1 MSHQPSERRR
11 HAVRRGLFALAALLV
26 AGGGTFLLLQQRG
39 VGQAKAGVSSR
50 PSVAAGV
57 FYPTA
62 AQWEK
67 LGVAVAETRV
77 FRLELNTDGK
87 IAVDEDRATP
97 IYSPYSGRVTKLL
110 VKPGD
115 QVERGQLLF
124 TLEAP
129 DTVQAQNDF
138 IAAGS
143 TLNKSRS
150 QVKLAE
156 IIETRQKDLYAGK
169 VAPLKDWQQSQADLI
184 SAQNDLRSAEVA
196 FEAAENR
203 LRILGKS
210 DAEIKTLHSNGRIDP
225 ETPVFAPIAGT
236 IVQRKVGPGQYVT
249 AGASD
254 PAFIVG
260 DLSTVWL
267 MANVRETDAGQ
278 VSVGQAVEFRIL
290 ADPRRR
296 ISGTISHVAAA
307 VDPVTRRLPIRATID
322 NPGLTLKPE
331 MFATVSIFAN
341 DNESS
346 IAVPR
351 EALLYE
357 GEKVRVWTVTADKG
371 VALRQV
377 TVGMID
383 GKLAQVVDGLRAGE
397 KVITKGSLFVD
408 RIAAAN
414 QS

>member
-11 HAVRRGLFALAALLV
+11 YAARKGLFAFAALLL
-26 AGGGTFLLLQQRG
+26 AGGGTFLLLQHRA
-39 VGQAKAGVSSR
+39 VGEAKADVSSR
-50 PSVAAGV
+50 SSVVAGV
-57 FYPTA
+57 FHPTA
-62 AQWEK
+62 AQWDK

-97 IYSPYSGRVTKLL
+97 IYSPYSGRITKLL

-115 QVERGQLLF
+115 RVERGQLLYV
-124 TLEAP
+124 LEAS
-129 DTVQAQNDF
+129 DTVQTQNDF

-143 TLNKSRS
+143 ALNKSRS

-156 IIETRQKDLYAGK
+156 IIEARQKGLYAGK
-169 VAPLKDWQQSQADLI
+169 AAPLKDWQQSEADLVV
-184 SAQNDLRSAEVA
+184 AQNDLRSAEVA
-196 FEAAENR
+196 FEAAGNR

-210 DAEIKTLHSNGRIDP
+210 DDEIKVLQNSGRINP

-249 AGASD
+249 AGSSD
-254 PAFIVG
+254 PAFVVG

-267 MANVRETDAGQ
+267 MANVRETDAGR
-278 VSVGQAVEFRIL
+278 VNVGQAVEFRIL
-290 ADPRRR
+290 ADPHRR
-296 ISGTISHVAAA
+296 ISGTISYVAAA
-307 VDPVTRRLPIRATID
+307 VDPGTRRLPIRATID

-331 MFATVSIFAN
+331 MFATVSIFAS
-341 DNESS
+341 DHESS

-357 GEKVRVWTVTADKG
+357 GEKVRVWVVTADKG

-377 TVGMID
+377 TPGMVD
-383 GKLAQVVDGLRAGE
+383 GKLAQVLDGLQAGD

-408 RIAAAN
+408 RIATGN
-414 QS
+414 QT